1 MPATRAG
8 AGGGAAEDAARAA
21 HNVAIAAAV
30 GDGGGGAGF
39 EIDKAASPM
48 SRVRVRETT
57 EAQNAE
63 QSTACM
69 LSAYPYVFRS
79 SATYSSHTGYP
90 EESAF
95 DASLGGRL
103 ASSSSE

>member
-1 MPATRAG
+1 MRRALRTMWRF
-8 AGGGAAEDAARAA
+8 AE
-21 HNVAIAAAV
+21 AAAV
-30 GDGGGGAGF
+30 GDGCGGACF

-48 SRVRVRETT
+48 SRVRQKHRNQYRVLFGMFV
-57 EAQNAE
+57 
-63 QSTACM
+63 S
-69 LSAYPYVFRS
+69 LYPYAFRS